1 MIIKASY
8 QKRMGNF
15 ELDAEFEIPHHGITI
30 LFGPSGSGK
39 STLLNCIAGLEQA
52 HQSYCSIN
60 GQIFDHS
67 SRNIHLPCRQR
78 RIGYVFQDSRLFP
91 HMTVL
96 KNLQYADSRSSRKHS
111 QLSIEKI
118 TEKFSLGTLLQQYPH
133 QLSGGQK
140 QRVALARALLSNP
153 QLLILDEPLSALDQA
168 AKQELLPYLESI
180 HREHTIPVIYVSHD
194 LREVLQLGDYMLVM
208 NQGAVV
214 DHGNLVDL
222 CVSQPLLTQAEG
234 ASFILQGSVMS
245 TDGKHFISTVQCKD
259 HQLIISGKLLT
270 AGQQVRILV
279 HAKDVSISLSHANDS
294 SILNIIPATI
304 NKVHTPKNGKQLV
317 ECLTGSTRMLAMLSI
332 RSVENLKLSQ
342 GVEVFVQIKATAVVR

>member
-8 QKRMGNF
+8 QKRMGDF
-15 ELDAEFEIPHHGITI
+15 ALDAEFEVPHHGITI

-39 STLLNCIAGLEQA
+39 STLLNCIAGLEKSD
-52 HQSYCSIN
+52 HSYCSIN

-67 SRNIHLPCRQR
+67 SRKIHLPCRQR

-91 HMTVL
+91 HLTVQ
-96 KNLQYADSRSSRKHS
+96 KNLEFADKRATKRQEQIS
-111 QLSIEKI
+111 LETI
-118 TEKFSLGTLLQQYPH
+118 TEKFSLSNLLEHYPH

-180 HREHTIPVIYVSHD
+180 HKELTIPVIYVSHD
-194 LREVLQLGDYMLVM
+194 LPEVLQLGDYMLVM
-208 NQGAVV
+208 DQGRVI

-222 CVSQPLLTQAEG
+222 CVTQPLLTHAEG

-245 TDGKHFISTVQCKD
+245 TDGKHCISTVQCKD

-279 HAKDVSISLSHANDS
+279 HAKDVSISLSHAKDS
-294 SILNIIPATI
+294 SILNIIPAKI
-304 NKVHTPKNGKQLV
+304 YKVHAPNNGKKLV
-317 ECLTGSTRMLAMLSI
+317 ECVTGSTHMLAMLSI
-332 RSVENLKLSQ
+332 RSVENLKLFKDA
-342 GVEVFVQIKATAVVR
+342 EVFVQIKATAIVR